1 MASDSVTTTPD
12 VDTGPRIWRFL
23 AFNAVA
29 TTAGAIVFALTFE
42 HTIVA
47 VVLTFAALLTG
58 FAVILREMLTLLG
71 SDDDRLS
78 HASEAPVAAPAAEP
92 KRAVEPAARPVGA
105 PLAH

>member
-1 MASDSVTTTPD
+1 MASDSVTTTTD

-23 AFNAVA
+23 TYNAVA

-42 HTIVA
+42 NTIVA

-71 SDDDRLS
+71 DDDDRLS
-78 HASEAPVAAPAAEP
+78 HAGEAPVAATVVAEP
-92 KRAVEPAARPVGA
+92 KRATEPARPVGA